1 MATIA
6 LPGDVVAVPDDPAA
20 LRLGPGLTQL
30 LGAVTAV
37 KAGLVCEDSGNRLW
51 LNASQKRASDRRS
64 SGPSRARRADYIP
77 SVGEPVLAVVQ
88 AKHAE
93 NFRVDIGGPHP
104 ALLPVLA
111 FEGATKRNRP
121 NLDVGALVYA
131 RVSLANK
138 DMDPE
143 IECVNPA
150 TSKADGFGEL
160 KGGTVVKCSL
170 GMCRSL
176 MAKNS
181 PILEGLSSLF
191 PFETAIG
198 MNGRVWINAETT
210 RQIVLAANF
219 IRAADGA
226 PPSRIPSMLKALKKR
241 VEETDDGD
249 DMDADS

>member
-51 LNASQKRASDRRS
+51 LNASQKR
-64 SGPSRARRADYIP
+64 YIP